1 MASKSSPTSKEVHE
15 ERNDFMKDL
24 VYRDGWVELHFVGNT
39 KKVDPVGLPDGNLIA
54 TLGGYSL
61 YSGDGEPRPPNKKFA
76 TLTRSDADVICKLL
90 ASGIYCMLIADSG
103 SKRPSDGFM
112 VKYTDWVTA
121 QHQLKTCDI
130 AAMPALQLEAKTG
143 FSHSVGV
150 LRLYKRTKLTCTHI
164 FYRPWASHVWS
175 ITAGQV
181 READVHEADV
191 QPALHDDASKIW
203 RPTSFKTFPLDQ
215 KHKRLLLISF
225 FSGFWR
231 SQNLIKNSKECA
243 QTIGDLL
250 GDSSI
255 RPSAVSAD
263 LAEAGCR
270 PLSPSLAL
278 RLFREL
284 IAEARSLLSKR
295 TRPVSRNQTFV
306 LLLAMVEPE
315 LFSSELLKDF
325 INKD

>member
-15 ERNDFMKDL
+15 ERNDLVKNL

-54 TLGGYSL
+54 TLGGYFL
-61 YSGDGEPRPPNKKFA
+61 YSGDGEPRKANKKFVA
-76 TLTRSDADVICKLL
+76 LTRSDADVICKLL
-90 ASGIYCMLIADSG
+90 ASGIYCTLTADSG
-103 SKRPSDGFM
+103 SKRPSKGFM
-112 VKYTDWVTA
+112 AKYGDWVTA
-121 QHQLKTCDI
+121 QHKLKTCDI
-130 AAMPALQLEAKTG
+130 AAIPGLQLEAKNG

-150 LRLYKRTKLTCTHI
+150 LKLDKRTKHTCTHI
-164 FYRPWASHVWS
+164 FYRPWANHVWS

-181 READVHEADV
+181 HEAEV
-191 QPALHDDASKIW
+191 QLALHNDPSKTW
-203 RPTSFKTFPLDQ
+203 CPTSSKTFPFDQ
-215 KHKRLLLISF
+215 KHKRLLLISLF
-225 FSGFWR
+225 AGFWR
-231 SQNLIKNSKECA
+231 SQHLIKDSKECA
-243 QTIGDLL
+243 QTIGALL

-270 PLSPSLAL
+270 PLSPSLAD

-284 IAEARSLLSKR
+284 IAEARSLIPKH

>member
-1 MASKSSPTSKEVHE
+1 MASKSSHTSKAVHE
-15 ERNDFMKDL
+15 ERSDFVKEL
-24 VYRDGWVELHFVGNT
+24 LHRDGWVELHFVGNT

-61 YSGDGEPRPPNKKFA
+61 YSGDGEPRPANKNVA
-76 TLTRSDADVICKLL
+76 TPVTALTRSEADVICKLL
-90 ASGIYCMLIADSG
+90 ASGIYCTLTADSG
-103 SKRPSDGFM
+103 SKRPSKGFM
-112 VKYTDWVTA
+112 AKYGDWVTA
-121 QHQLKTCDI
+121 QHKLKTCDI
-130 AAMPALQLEAKTG
+130 AAIPGLQLEAKNG

-150 LRLYKRTKLTCTHI
+150 LRLDKRTKHTCTHI
-164 FYRPWASHVWS
+164 FYRPWANHVWS

-181 READVHEADV
+181 HEADV
-191 QPALHDDASKIW
+191 QLALHNDASKTW
-203 RPTSFKTFPLDQ
+203 RPTSSKTFPLDP

-225 FSGFWR
+225 FAGFWR

-270 PLSPSLAL
+270 PLSPSLAN

-284 IAEARSLLSKR
+284 IAEARSLLPKR

-315 LFSSELLKDF
+315 LFSSGLLKDF

>member
-1 MASKSSPTSKEVHE
+1 MTSKSSHTSKAAHE
-15 ERNDFMKDL
+15 ERNHFMKEL
-24 VYRDGWVELHFVGNT
+24 LHPDGWVELHFVGNA
-39 KKVDPVGLPDGNLIA
+39 KKVEPVGLPDENLIA

-61 YSGDGEPRPPNKKFA
+61 YSGDGEPRPANKNVA
-76 TLTRSDADVICKLL
+76 TLVTAFTRSEANVICKLL
-90 ASGIYCMLIADSG
+90 ASGIHCMLTADSG
-103 SKRPSDGFM
+103 NKRPSEGFM
-112 VKYTDWVTA
+112 VKYGDWVTA
-121 QHQLKTCDI
+121 QHQLRTCDI
-130 AAMPALQLEAKTG
+130 AAMPGLQLEAKNG

-150 LRLYKRTKLTCTHI
+150 LRLDKQTKFTCTHI

-181 READVHEADV
+181 HEAEV
-191 QPALHDDASKIW
+191 QLALHNDPSKTW
-203 RPTSFKTFPLDQ
+203 CPTSSKTFPFDQ
-215 KHKRLLLISF
+215 KHKRLLLISLF
-225 FSGFWR
+225 AGFWR
-231 SQNLIKNSKECA
+231 SQHLIKDSKECA

-270 PLSPSLAL
+270 PLSPSLAD

-284 IAEARSLLSKR
+284 IAEARSLLPKH

-315 LFSSELLKDF
+315 LFSSELQKDF

>member
-15 ERNDFMKDL
+15 ERNDLVKNL
-24 VYRDGWVELHFVGNT
+24 VYRDGWVELHFVGNN

-61 YSGDGEPRPPNKKFA
+61 YSGDGEPRKANKKFVA
-76 TLTRSDADVICKLL
+76 LTRSDADVICKLL
-90 ASGIYCMLIADSG
+90 ASGIYCALTADSG
-103 SKRPSDGFM
+103 SKRPSKGFM
-112 VKYTDWVTA
+112 AKYGDWVTA
-121 QHQLKTCDI
+121 QHKLKTCDI
-130 AAMPALQLEAKTG
+130 AAIPGLQLEAKNG

-150 LRLYKRTKLTCTHI
+150 LRLDKRTKHTCTHI
-164 FYRPWASHVWS
+164 FYRPWANHVWS

-181 READVHEADV
+181 HEAEV
-191 QPALHDDASKIW
+191 QLALKSDDSKTW
-203 RPTSFKTFPLDQ
+203 RPTSSKIFPLDP

-225 FSGFWR
+225 FAGFWR
-231 SQNLIKNSKECA
+231 SQNLIKNSKEYA

-270 PLSPSLAL
+270 PLSPSLAN

-284 IAEARSLLSKR
+284 IAEARSLLPKR

>member
-1 MASKSSPTSKEVHE
+1 MSSKSSPTSKAVHE
-15 ERNDFMKDL
+15 ERNDFMKNL

-90 ASGIYCMLIADSG
+90 AAGIYCMLIADSG
-103 SKRPSDGFM
+103 SKRPSNGFM

-121 QHQLKTCDI
+121 QHQLNTCDS
-130 AAMPALQLEAKTG
+130 AAMPGLQLEAENG

-150 LRLYKRTKLTCTHI
+150 LRLDKQTKFTCTHI

-181 READVHEADV
+181 HEADV
-191 QPALHDDASKIW
+191 QLALHNDASKTW
-203 RPTSFKTFPLDQ
+203 RPSSSKTFPLDP

-225 FSGFWR
+225 FAGFWR

-270 PLSPSLAL
+270 PLSPSLAD

-284 IAEARSLLSKR
+284 IAEARSLLPKR
-295 TRPVSRNQTFV
+295 TCPVSRNQTFV

>member
-1 MASKSSPTSKEVHE
+1 MASKSSPTSKAVHE
-15 ERNDFMKDL
+15 ERNDFVKNL

-61 YSGDGEPRPPNKKFA
+61 YSGDGEPRKANKKFVA
-76 TLTRSDADVICKLL
+76 LTRYEADVICKLL
-90 ASGIYCMLIADSG
+90 ASGIHCTLTADSG
-103 SKRPSDGFM
+103 NKRPSEGFM
-112 VKYTDWVTA
+112 VKYGDWVTA

-130 AAMPALQLEAKTG
+130 AAIPGLQLKAKNG

-150 LRLYKRTKLTCTHI
+150 LRLDKRTKLTCSHI

-181 READVHEADV
+181 HEAEV
-191 QPALHDDASKIW
+191 QLALHNDASKTW
-203 RPTSFKTFPLDQ
+203 RPTSSKTFPLDP

-225 FSGFWR
+225 FAGFWR

-250 GDSSI
+250 GDCSI

-270 PLSPSLAL
+270 PLSPSLAD

-284 IAEARSLLSKR
+284 IAEARSLRPKR
-295 TRPVSRNQTFV
+295 TRPVSKNQTFA

-315 LFSSELLKDF
+315 LFSSELLKDL